1 VTRRRRVHGGLVAAL
16 SLAVALGL
24 VADRWLWPST
34 VPAGLHLAHLDV
46 HRFFGAGFLARSAS
60 YDRFLEV
67 DALLAQ
73 LALLAVLVVYALRG
87 HRFTKQSAAG
97 PIGTGMLL
105 GMLGFGLVWIAQ
117 LPFGWAALWW
127 ERRHH
132 VSHQAYIAW
141 TLQSFTQL
149 GGRFLFICLALLMVM
164 GLARA
169 LRAWWWLAAAPL
181 FGALALLSAFLAIY
195 LTPSVHPLEDRVLLA
210 RAAALAR
217 AEDAAG
223 TKVEVQNVSRFTAA
237 PNAETVGFGPTRRVI
252 LWDTLVHGGFGR
264 GEVETIVA
272 HELGHV
278 AHGHVLKGVAW
289 LAVFLWPTA
298 AILALAVRRR
308 GGMGRPEAVPVALLA
323 FVVLSLLATPLR
335 NAISRR
341 TEAEAD
347 WSALSATRD
356 PATYRAAFRKL
367 AVKSLADP
375 DPPAWA
381 YVLGA
386 THPTIAQR
394 LAMAD
399 AWEGRRLGRRP
410 QPAEQTPTRA
420 TS

>member
-1 VTRRRRVHGGLVAAL
+1 MTRRQRLYGGLTGAL
-16 SLAVALGL
+16 VLALALGL
-24 VADRWLWPST
+24 AADRWLWPTT
-34 VPAGLHLAHLDV
+34 VPAGLHTPQLDV
-46 HRFFGAGFLARSAS
+46 HRFFGSGFLARSAA

-73 LALLAVLVVYALRG
+73 LVLLAVLVLYALRG
-87 HRFTKQSAAG
+87 HRFTRQSAAG

-132 VSHQAYIAW
+132 VSHQAYLTW
-141 TLQSFTQL
+141 TLQSFAQL
-149 GGRFLFICLALLMVM
+149 GGRFLFICLALLIAM

-169 LRAWWWLAAAPL
+169 LKGWWWLAAAPL
-181 FGALALLSAFLAIY
+181 FGGLALLSAFLTIY
-195 LTPSVHPLEDRVLLA
+195 LTPSVHPLRDRALLA
-210 RAAALAR
+210 HAAALAKT
-217 AEDAAG
+217 EGVAG
-223 TKVEVQNVSRFTAA
+223 TKVEVQDVSRFTTS

-252 LWDTLVHGGFGR
+252 LWDTLLGGGFGR
-264 GEVETIVA
+264 TEVDAVVA

-278 AHGHVLKGVAW
+278 AHDHVLKGVAW
-289 LAVFLWPTA
+289 LAMFLLPIA
-298 AILALAVRRR
+298 AILALAVRGH

-335 NAISRR
+335 NVISRR
-341 TEAEAD
+341 MEAEAD
-347 WSALSATRD
+347 WSALQATRD
-356 PATYRAAFRKL
+356 PAGYRAAFRKL
-367 AVKSLADP
+367 AVKSLDDP
-375 DPPAWA
+375 DPPAWV

-399 AWEGRRLGRRP
+399 AWEARQLGRSGRSAASNASP
-410 QPAEQTPTRA
+410 GA
-420 TS
+420 